1 MIYIHQTRK
10 KGGKALKINIEI
22 VNDIAED
29 EIIIRCRE
37 LTDMVTDIQKAI
49 TEKTS
54 NPPKIVFYKDKEEY
68 YFPLNKILFF
78 ETENDIVYAHTASET
93 YKTEFKLYQLQKM
106 LLVQF
111 IRVSKS
117 TIVNVNHIL
126 SISKNLTSSS
136 LVKFN
141 KSHKQIYVSRL
152 YYKDLKQK
160 LAERSF

>member
-1 MIYIHQTRK
+1 M
-10 KGGKALKINIEI
+10 KIKIEI
-22 VNDIAED
+22 TDEIIED
-29 EIIIRCRE
+29 EIVIRCKK
-37 LTDMVTDIQKAI
+37 LTDAVNDIQKAI
-49 TEKTS
+49 IEKTS
-54 NPPKIVFYKDKEEY
+54 KPPEIVFYKDKDEY

-78 ETENDIVYAHTASET
+78 ESENDAIYAHTATET
-93 YKTEFKLYQLQKM
+93 YKSDFKLYELQKI
-106 LLVQF
+106 LPYQF

-136 LVKFN
+136 LIKFS

-160 LAERSF
+160 LAERSIK

>member
-1 MIYIHQTRK
+1 M
-10 KGGKALKINIEI
+10 KIKIEI
-22 VNDIAED
+22 VDDITED

-37 LTDMVTDIQKAI
+37 LTDAVTDIQKVI

-54 NPPKIVFYKDKEEY
+54 KPPEMVFYKDKEEY